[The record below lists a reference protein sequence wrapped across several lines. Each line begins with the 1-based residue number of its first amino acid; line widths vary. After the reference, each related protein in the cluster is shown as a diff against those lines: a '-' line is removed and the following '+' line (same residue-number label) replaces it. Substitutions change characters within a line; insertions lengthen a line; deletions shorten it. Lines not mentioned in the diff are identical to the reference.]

1 MIRKQPM
8 ILAGFVILGLLDGL
22 MAYAW
27 QPDYTLSRFSVIPH
41 FFLMGMLVFVYNK
54 DNVTRILSG
63 LLAGLVSALFFQG
76 AFWFDPLYFTA
87 AAWLAGLAPGWSNSL
102 RFSWLFFPLF
112 AFGYDLLPWIWMRLF
127 TPYNGSLLL
136 WLWRMETF
144 SVLLSILSLWVI
156 RYAADVM
163 DRYFKIIRIRQA
175 RADRKKLMHM
185 HLSGR

>member
-63 LLAGLVSALFFQG
+63 LLAGL
-76 AFWFDPLYFTA
+76 
-87 AAWLAGLAPGWSNSL
+87 
-102 RFSWLFFPLF
+102 
-112 AFGYDLLPWIWMRLF
+112 
-127 TPYNGSLLL
+127 
-136 WLWRMETF
+136 
-144 SVLLSILSLWVI
+144 
-156 RYAADVM
+156 
-163 DRYFKIIRIRQA
+163 
-175 RADRKKLMHM
+175 
-185 HLSGR
+185 